1 MEVKFRFSCQCKSE
15 EVAFHKDLNTIMRED
30 MKIQRRK
37 ISLQVSGKSK
47 WQDPEMGTLKISQE
61 ASGADR
67 V

>member
-1 MEVKFRFSCQCKSE
+1 MEVKFRFSRQCKSE
-15 EVAFHKDLNTIMRED
+15 DFAFHKDLNTTMRED
-30 MKIQRRK
+30 MKIYRRK

-47 WQDPEMGTLKISQE
+47 WQDPKLSTLKISQE